1 MVDTFEIIEKPEVC
15 QFSENLGKMIIR
27 NKNSS
32 LTCVYITVRLDDVT
46 ICDKLTLYYDAES
59 LITINLR
66 DIVHTLLE
74 CEFPRQTGVTNFTYL
89 YITLTDTA
97 TTKTYRFQVIAGGV
111 AAPRKVGL
119 DWWARNFLTWQGQ
132 IVTMPAWQ
140 PQWLSVVKLNR
151 DPQFLRIKSRLYTA
165 EGIERTQDIFTASEE
180 GIVRINVS
188 FELLWRNICVSE
200 ELTPI
205 AYDIYGLGADSISE
219 PDTAGAKNYPF
230 AQRYI
235 LRSGNFRDRCF
246 LFQNSLGGF
255 DTIIASG
262 LSTLLPEGEVDT
274 FINQG
279 REAELSND
287 YTSIWQQN
295 TGYISSSSIARQWQE
310 FLHSSNRYLY
320 ADGEWKQIIVT
331 EYEVKH
337 KEAALNSYT
346 FKYHL
351 SEKDEGNYY
360 DRAELPEPELP
371 TDFWQIPSIRR
382 E

>member
-1 MVDTFEIIEKPEVC
+1 MVETFEIIETPAVC

-27 NKNSS
+27 NKAANPMS
-32 LTCVYITVRLDDVT
+32 VFMTVRLDDAK
-46 ICDKLTLYYDAES
+46 ICDTQKLYYDAEG

-66 DIVHTLLE
+66 DIVRGLLKYE
-74 CEFPRQTGVTNFTYL
+74 LPKQTGIYDFTHLYL
-89 YITLTDTA
+89 LLTDT
-97 TTKTYRFQVIAGGV
+97 TTTVNYRFKVIAGGV
-111 AAPRKVGL
+111 KAPHIVGM
-119 DWWARNFLTWQGQ
+119 DWWAKNFLTWQQ
-132 IVTMPAWQ
+132 QVITMPTWA
-140 PQWLSVVKLNR
+140 PQWLSFVKLDR
-151 DPQFLRIKSRLYTA
+151 EPQILRIKSRLYTA

-180 GIVRINVS
+180 GIVRIDVS
-188 FELLWRNICVSE
+188 FEQLWRSVCTSE
-200 ELTPI
+200 QLNPV
-205 AYDIYGLGADSISE
+205 AYDIYGLGLNSASA
-219 PDTAGAKNYPF
+219 PDTTGVKNYPF
-230 AQRYI
+230 AQRYV
-235 LRSGNFRDRCF
+235 LRSNNFRDRCF

-262 LSTLLPEGEVDT
+262 LSTLLPEGEIDT

-279 REAELSND
+279 CEEELNNGF
-287 YTSIWQQN
+287 TSIWQQN
-295 TGYISSSSIARQWQE
+295 TGYINSNGVAQQWKE
-310 FLHSSNRYLY
+310 FLLSSNRYLY
-320 ADGEWKQIIVT
+320 TPEGWKQIIVT

-337 KEAALNSYT
+337 KESTLNSYT